1 MKIIG
6 RLTGDGK
13 GNIKNPAGRS
23 LTEGEAAEH
32 LRLWEEMLTPDEET
46 AENLR
51 QSGVADMSEEELI
64 EHAKRVQKEVRQEKR
79 KR

>member
-1 MKIIG
+1 
-6 RLTGDGK
+6 
-13 GNIKNPAGRS
+13 
-23 LTEGEAAEH
+23 
-32 LRLWEEMLTPDEET
+32 MLTPDEET